1 MEIRTQ
7 LYRTLSIAA
16 IMTMFVACSEIE
28 DVTNHRL
35 NGDGRITFSA
45 TETAI
50 EEGTMRSQTASDNL
64 KSIEA
69 KTDDGQT
76 VYLHAVVT
84 PQPVSQGTM
93 RGTKTESV
101 AGISNFGVTAYR
113 TANEFNTDKTTGA
126 VGGTSYFSN
135 IKAKTGDA
143 TPTAS
148 SEWNT
153 YTNDESATAPYYWP
167 DGTDKLSF
175 FAYSPWNSAS
185 PFGTS
190 GGAVTLDYTADG
202 TVADQKDLLVAA
214 AFDENHS
221 TSLDPKQALNFK
233 HALTAVTFSAAADLF
248 PCTVTKITLTGIPT
262 KNTYTYGLANGSNG
276 TWATTGSI
284 PQTFT
289 FTLSQAVSGSATP
302 LTSGSNTLLMVP
314 QTLPSNAKVTIE
326 FTDGASRSH
335 TLSYPLSGQIWQ
347 AGKQVNYTLST
358 SNLTSI
364 QIDFASDY
372 AAQGSSD
379 TQVNTFI
386 SGSTL
391 NKTFTSSKKIGLY
404 VVDIVNKK
412 IVASNVPISTTN
424 TASVTV
430 NNLDSKALAN
440 QAFLSDKTDKYRYFA
455 YYPYQSAAGSH
466 YDYTKLTALAVG
478 NSVSD
483 TDISSAENF
492 FKDFI
497 SSWTTPPNQSAV
509 ATIND
514 YDLQAGETKSI
525 ESKKLTIMLRHQM
538 GLAAIAMGP
547 STADDSKET
556 RTLDGNTN
564 TVKYASAT
572 TNGAFYALDE
582 FADNL
587 PYKVGTRNTATL
599 RCYFLVNPAKSYTF
613 GTTYKYGTTNTYKQW
628 DDFTVAS
635 NSISKGNYKV
645 LTTSAPKFKNLGR
658 LYSYSATGR
667 QDYTP
672 ILKDCKYQ
680 MECWGASGGKLYGS
694 YETMSTGGRGG
705 YTKGTIKL
713 TTANISSYPKLYVYV
728 GQKGSDWNGPD
739 NPSANC
745 PTSWNGGGAA
755 YNACGGGGATDIRL
769 STGNQ
774 AASIWNNATSL
785 ASRIMVAGA
794 GGGANDYGFGGA
806 GGGINGQIGITSP
819 ASEGKSSGS
828 GTGGSQTGG
837 GTGKA
842 SGGIGYG
849 GGVSDYDGGA
859 GGGGY
864 YGGGQGSTHAS
875 SVGGGG
881 SSYISGLSGCTNHSS
896 GLKFDPAVTYPGTV
910 AVYTASGPTGTNT
923 TIPDPN
929 KVEGQLLAYNQYSV
943 NGYARIIIKPYD

>member
-16 IMTMFVACSEIE
+16 TMTMFVACSEIE
-28 DVTNHRL
+28 DVTNHRQ

-372 AAQGSSD
+372 AAQGSVD

-412 IVASNVPISTTN
+412 IVASNVPIPTTN

-430 NNLDSKALAN
+430 DGLDSKTLAA
-440 QAFLSDKTDKYRYFA
+440 QAFLSDSTDKYRYFA
-455 YYPYQSAAGSH
+455 YYPYQTTAPTTIAASA
-466 YDYTKLTALAVG
+466 
-478 NSVSD
+478 VS
-483 TDISSAENF
+483 TTTTGEQFFANLISG
-492 FKDFI
+492 
-497 SSWTTPPNQSAV
+497 WTPPANQSAASA
-509 ATIND
+509 ATINEW
-514 YDLQAGETKSI
+514 DLQVGDVIGTGSGI
-525 ESKKLTIMLRHQM
+525 TSKKLTIKLRHQM
-538 GLAAIAMGP
+538 GLAAIKMGSGTP
-547 STADDSKET
+547 TYDT
-556 RTLDGNTN
+556 YTLDGNKSGGESGYY
-564 TVKYASAT
+564 KYST
-572 TNGAFYALDE
+572 TGSGTLYALDE